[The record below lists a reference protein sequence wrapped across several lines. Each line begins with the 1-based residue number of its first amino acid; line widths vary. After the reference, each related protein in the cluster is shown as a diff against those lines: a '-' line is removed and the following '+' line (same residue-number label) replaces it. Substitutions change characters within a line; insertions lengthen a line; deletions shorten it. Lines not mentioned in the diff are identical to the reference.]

1 VLERWWKL
9 ESILRLGML
18 VLFSLSSGMLVF
30 LVAGRPVALALKTD
44 ITFVMMVI
52 NFFFMQGLA
61 LVWITRFVREHAIGW
76 SAAFGFGNRP
86 LRALGLAGIV
96 MLVALPV
103 VLLLASFLLPLLQ
116 NWFGVRLPSQAPV
129 EFIQQDPPAVQL
141 VIMAFAAV
149 VLAPVA
155 EEALFRGVLYTA
167 IKQRG
172 YPRLALWLT
181 AILFGLIHLNLAVA
195 IPLIVLALVF
205 TWLYDATGNLLAP
218 IAAHA
223 LFNGLNFA
231 ALLLDLPGWI
241 EKTMTP

>member
-1 VLERWWKL
+1 MVVLERWWKL

-18 VLFSLSSGMLVF
+18 VLFSLSAGMLLF
-30 LVAGRPVALALKTD
+30 LVAGQPVARALDAD
-44 ITFVMMVI
+44 INFVMMVI

-61 LVWITRFVREHAIGW
+61 IVWITRFVREHAVGW
-76 SAAFGFGNRP
+76 PAAFGFGNRP
-86 LRALGLAGIV
+86 WRALGLACV
-96 MLVALPV
+96 AMLVALPL
-103 VLLLASFLLPLLQ
+103 VLLLAGFVLTLLQ
-116 NWFGVRLPSQAPV
+116 NWFGVKLPSQAPV
-129 EFIQQDPPAVQL
+129 EFIQQNPPAAQL
-141 VIMAFAAV
+141 VILGFAAV

-167 IKQRG
+167 LKQRG

-195 IPLIVLALVF
+195 IPLMVLALVF
-205 TWLYDATGNLLAP
+205 TWLYEATGNLLAP

-231 ALLLDLPGWI
+231 GLMFDLPGWL
-241 EKTMTP
+241 EKQ